1 MELRVLNYFLAI
13 AREENITK
21 AAQMLH
27 LTQPTLSRQMMQLEE
42 ELGVKLFVRSNHK
55 IILTEEGLLLK
66 RRAQELLALADKTKR
81 EFIQKETG
89 LSGEIMIGSG
99 EFLSTKVLAE
109 MMVACRK
116 KHPLVQYR
124 IYSGNAENIQDYIGR
139 GLLDLGV
146 MGEPVDIGKYD
157 FLPMPV
163 KEKWGVMVRQDSELA
178 KKEQIQARDLIGIPL
193 VMASRD
199 FKGEL
204 GGWFGNLYNKLEVA
218 AVGNLLYNEAMLVNE
233 GIGAVLCIQLN
244 CHYDN
249 LRFVPLY
256 PAIESRTALVWK
268 KDSIFS
274 PATTAFIEFASQYLK
289 SISLHES

>member
-1 MELRVLNYFLAI
+1 
-13 AREENITK
+13 
-21 AAQMLH
+21 
-27 LTQPTLSRQMMQLEE
+27 
-42 ELGVKLFVRSNHK
+42 
-55 IILTEEGLLLK
+55 
-66 RRAQELLALADKTKR
+66 
-81 EFIQKETG
+81 
-89 LSGEIMIGSG
+89 
-99 EFLSTKVLAE
+99 
-109 MMVACRK
+109 MV
-116 KHPLVQYR
+116 
-124 IYSGNAENIQDYIGR
+124 
-139 GLLDLGV
+139 
-146 MGEPVDIGKYD
+146 EPVDIGKYV
-157 FLPMPV
+157 FLLMPV
-163 KEKWGVMVRQDSELA
+163 QEKWGVMVRQDSELA

-199 FKGEL
+199 FKGAL

>member
-13 AREENITK
+13 AREEKITK

-109 MMVACRK
+109 MMVAFRE

-193 VMASRD
+193 VMTSRD
-199 FKGEL
+199 FKGAL

>member
-109 MMVACRK
+109 MMVAFRK

-199 FKGEL
+199 CKGEL